1 MVVMYTVEFFFL
13 NMPFSCTFVVFNLG
27 ENSMKDLIYMI
38 QKFVNYFKWPLIFAK
53 FHSMS

>member
-1 MVVMYTVEFFFL
+1 MVVMYTVEVFL
-13 NMPFSCTFVVFNLG
+13 NMPSSCTFVMFNLG

-38 QKFVNYFKWPLIFAK
+38 QKFVNYFKWALSFAK

>member
-1 MVVMYTVEFFFL
+1 MYTVEFFFFK
-13 NMPFSCTFVVFNLG
+13 NMPFSCSFVVFNLG

-38 QKFVNYFKWPLIFAK
+38 QKSVNYFKWPLIFAK